1 MVNSCVST
9 SRLRQAGR
17 WAVALGLLVLSVSG
31 CVRLLEPRASD
42 ATYYLLD
49 RAQQTDAGTTDTTSL
64 SVGLREPRLASYLDP
79 TRIVTR
85 RGPHRI
91 NFAEFHRWGEDLDRG
106 INRTVAQTLET
117 RSGIR
122 SVEAVP
128 WPEGST
134 FDYVIELQVLR
145 FEGVGPPP
153 DPGADEDAP
162 APDGHTQM
170 AVQWTIRHPKADTI
184 LVRGQTRHRTDDW
197 RVNNY
202 GALVE
207 NLGRGLDMLV
217 DEIGTRLQALDRPQP
232 DA

>member
-1 MVNSCVST
+1 MVYSCVST
-9 SRLRQAGR
+9 SRLRQVGP
-17 WAVALGLLVLSVSG
+17 WAVALGLLALSVAG

-49 RAQQTDAGTTDTTSL
+49 RAQQTGASTLDTARLT
-64 SVGLREPRLASYLDP
+64 VGLREPRLASYLDP

-85 RGPHRI
+85 RGSHQI

-106 INRTVAQTLET
+106 INRTVAQNLET

-134 FDYVIELQVLR
+134 FDYVVELHILR

-153 DPGADEDAP
+153 DPEADDDAP
-162 APDGHTQM
+162 APEGHSQM
-170 AVQWTIRHPKADTI
+170 AVQWAIRHPKADTI
-184 LVRGQTRHRTDDW
+184 LARGQTRHRTDDW

-202 GALVE
+202 EALVE
-207 NLGRGLDMLV
+207 HLGRGLDVLV
-217 DEIGTRLQALDRPQP
+217 DDVGTRLHTLDRP
-232 DA
+232 

>member
-1 MVNSCVST
+1 MVYSCVST
-9 SRLRQAGR
+9 SRLRQVGP
-17 WAVALGLLVLSVSG
+17 WAVALGLLALSVAG

-49 RAQQTDAGTTDTTSL
+49 RAQQTGASTPDTARLT
-64 SVGLREPRLASYLDP
+64 VGLREPRLASYLDP

-85 RGPHRI
+85 RGSHQI

-106 INRTVAQTLET
+106 INRTVAQNLET

-134 FDYVIELQVLR
+134 FDYVVELHVLR

-153 DPGADEDAP
+153 DPEADDDAP
-162 APDGHTQM
+162 APDGHSQM
-170 AVQWTIRHPKADTI
+170 AVQWAIRHPKADTI
-184 LVRGQTRHRTDDW
+184 LARGQTRHRTDDW

-202 GALVE
+202 EALVE
-207 NLGRGLDMLV
+207 HLGRGLDVLV
-217 DEIGTRLQALDRPQP
+217 DDVGTRLHTLDRP
-232 DA
+232 

>member
-1 MVNSCVST
+1 MVYSCVST
-9 SRLRQAGR
+9 SRLRQVGP
-17 WAVALGLLVLSVSG
+17 WAVALGLLALSVAG

-49 RAQQTDAGTTDTTSL
+49 RAQQTGASTPDTARLT
-64 SVGLREPRLASYLDP
+64 VGLRKPRLASYLDP

-85 RGPHRI
+85 RGSHQI

-106 INRTVAQTLET
+106 INRTVAQNLET

-134 FDYVIELQVLR
+134 FDYVVELHVLR

-153 DPGADEDAP
+153 DPEADDDAP
-162 APDGHTQM
+162 APEGHSQM
-170 AVQWTIRHPKADTI
+170 AVQWAIRHPKADTI
-184 LVRGQTRHRTDDW
+184 LARGQTRHRTDDW

-202 GALVE
+202 EALVE
-207 NLGRGLDMLV
+207 HLGRGLDALV
-217 DEIGTRLQALDRPQP
+217 DDVGTRLHTLDRP
-232 DA
+232 